1 MKKNIILIGMPGSGK
16 TEISKRLARIL
27 CREPADCDQLT
38 ENAEK
43 MSIAEIF
50 RTKGEEYFRTA
61 ETDILSRLSGSENM
75 VISSGGGSVLRN
87 FDLIKD
93 NFFVVYLRR
102 SLDKIALNLTAGT
115 RPLSKNE
122 DELRNLYE
130 HRHILYENACD
141 VTVENEGTEEA
152 AAMEAALKFM
162 SYCAAS
168 VQGGAADEK
177 KSRHLLAVI
186 GSPVSHSLSPE
197 IHSIFARSSG
207 LDCLYMPLDVTKDNL
222 ADFINCAKNAG
233 IRGFNI
239 TMPLKEEIFEYL
251 DCISED
257 AKLAGAVNTA
267 VIEDGMIL
275 GFNTDGIGFVMS
287 LGKQTAGM
295 TSPKALIL
303 GAGGAAK
310 AAACSLNARGWDV
323 TVCSRHP
330 ETVTVPSSAVR
341 CIHWDS
347 TADESSHADLIINA
361 TPLGM
366 NGKDEDFSDFA
377 FIDNAKEGCV
387 VYDLIYSPPETA
399 LLKYAAKRKMKTY
412 NGLMMLVF
420 QAAFAFE
427 LFTGHLPSME
437 SIEKAAEHLK
447 SR

>member
-16 TEISKRLARIL
+16 TEIAKRLARIL
-27 CREPADCDQLT
+27 CRESADCDHLT
-38 ENAEK
+38 ESAEK
-43 MSIAEIF
+43 MSAAEIF

-61 ETDILSRLSGSENM
+61 ETDLLSRLSLSENM

-93 NFFVVYLRR
+93 NFFVVYLKR
-102 SLDKIALNLTAGT
+102 SLDKIALSLTAGT
-115 RPLSKNE
+115 RPLSKNK
-122 DELRNLYE
+122 DELKKLYE
-130 HRHILYENACD
+130 QRHTLYENACD
-141 VTVENEGTEEA
+141 ITVENEGTEEA

-162 SYCAAS
+162 SHCIDSAS
-168 VQGGAADEK
+168 AGSADEK
-177 KSRHLLAVI
+177 KRKYLLAVI

-207 LDCLYMPLDVTKDNL
+207 LDCLYMPLDVTKYNL
-222 ADFINCAKNAG
+222 ADFINCAKNTG

-239 TMPLKEEIFEYL
+239 TMPLKEAAGEYL

-257 AKLAGAVNTA
+257 AKLSGSVNTA
-267 VIEDGMIL
+267 VIEDGMIS

-287 LGKQTAGM
+287 LGKEAAGR
-295 TSPKALIL
+295 THPKALIL

-310 AAACSLNARGWDV
+310 AAACSLNSRGWDV
-323 TVCSRHP
+323 SVSSRHP
-330 ETVTVPSSAVR
+330 ETVTVPSGSIK

-347 TADESSHADLIINA
+347 TAEESRHADLIINA

-366 NGKDEDFSDFA
+366 SGKDEDFSDFA
-377 FIDNAKEGCV
+377 FIDNAKEACI

-399 LLKYAAKRKMKTY
+399 LLKYAAKRKLKTY

-420 QAAFAFE
+420 QAALAFE
-427 LFTGHLPSME
+427 LFTGHLPSAE
-437 SIEKAAEHLK
+437 SIKKAAEHLK